1 MDRKE
6 KLGIAVKTERL
17 RRNMTQTELSQKAGV
32 SLRTITDVQK
42 YRGNPRYD
50 TMYQLIRYL
59 DLPVT
64 EFFYP
69 EHDSHLINVI
79 AEELSNYSPED
90 LQVAFSVLTGLYNGL
105 HPEKNKQFQ
114 VYNFFM
120 ADHYTPGTCEEPVY
134 NMSGICEKN

>member
-32 SLRTITDVQK
+32 SLRTITDVEK

-59 DLPVT
+59 DL
-64 EFFYP
+64 FYP

-90 LQVAFSVLTGLYNGL
+90 LQVAFSVLKGLYNGL
-105 HPEKNKQFQ
+105 HPEKNK
-114 VYNFFM
+114 
-120 ADHYTPGTCEEPVY
+120 
-134 NMSGICEKN
+134 

>member
-17 RRNMTQTELSQKAGV
+17 RRNMTQTELSKKAGV
-32 SLRTITDVQK
+32 SLRTITDVEK

-90 LQVAFSVLTGLYNGL
+90 LQVAFSVLKGLYNGL
-105 HPEKNKQFQ
+105 HPEKNK
-114 VYNFFM
+114 
-120 ADHYTPGTCEEPVY
+120 
-134 NMSGICEKN
+134 

>member
-32 SLRTITDVQK
+32 SLRTITDVEK

-59 DLPVT
+59 NLPVT
-64 EFFYP
+64 EF
-69 EHDSHLINVI
+69 
-79 AEELSNYSPED
+79 SNYSPED
-90 LQVAFSVLTGLYNGL
+90 LQVAFSVLKGLYNGL
-105 HPEKNKQFQ
+105 HPEKNK
-114 VYNFFM
+114 
-120 ADHYTPGTCEEPVY
+120 
-134 NMSGICEKN
+134 

>member
-6 KLGIAVKTERL
+6 KLGIAVRTERL
-17 RRNMTQTELSQKAGV
+17 KRNMTQTELAQKSGV
-32 SLRTITDVQK
+32 SLRTITDVEI

-69 EHDSHLINVI
+69 EKDSHLINMI
-79 AEELSNYSPED
+79 AEELSGYSPED
-90 LQVAFSVLTGLYNGL
+90 LQIALSVLKGLYNGL
-105 HPEKNKQFQ
+105 HPEKN
-114 VYNFFM
+114 
-120 ADHYTPGTCEEPVY
+120 P
-134 NMSGICEKN
+134 

>member
-6 KLGIAVKTERL
+6 KLGIAVKTEGL

-32 SLRTITDVQK
+32 SLRTITDVEK

-59 DLPVT
+59 NLPVT

-105 HPEKNKQFQ
+105 HPEKNK
-114 VYNFFM
+114 
-120 ADHYTPGTCEEPVY
+120 
-134 NMSGICEKN
+134 